1 MDIFAK
7 QSCLEKSELNEVIQ
21 DIETSLNAETT
32 SKDEIQE
39 PTTEVEIV
47 SEQADI
53 KLPAL
58 LLDTN
63 TDVVIPTD
71 PEQLQK
77 FVMVQQTCVNLGK
90 SLLKRPDL
98 PKDMYIKVLA
108 NTQQSAESL
117 LYAELEI
124 SKQLNNLPKSQGVRK
139 DSGVKTKA
147 DLIAEMGLTPKQAR
161 AIGQLDEACV
171 ERAIN
176 MARDYN
182 DIVSRNWA
190 IRMKRK
196 DKQSGIIT
204 DVEYS
209 GEFAEC
215 SSDEFVE
222 KYDASEPLYYTQLFA
237 NVGIGEYYLHEL
249 NVINAVANEI
259 ISDRV
264 RWYKELYPH
273 CNMIEGDFTNDD
285 VFNALIAAH
294 HESGCKIILA
304 SPPCQSFSQ
313 AGKKDYNSAEA
324 ALFLRTVEFIRAVND
339 VNQYVMIENV
349 PEFLNACPDV
359 LIGMN
364 YQNIADYIKGELE
377 SLGYKVNIDV
387 LDAANYG
394 TCQARKRAI
403 ITAAKSGLWKFPSP
417 DKRRLMLWECIGD
430 LPSIEA
436 GEDSGIKYH
445 VADPL
450 PECQVEVLKHTPT
463 GCSAHDNSPEWKP
476 TNVDGSLSNSSFKS
490 SFERKFWDRPCNT
503 ITMANGNIT
512 GHRTIHPGRPLSD
525 GTYSDARCLTVLELL
540 RVTGLPDNYPIPEW
554 ASNNLTREV
563 IGECFLPKLV
573 KRLIEMLPVGD

>member
-7 QSCLEKSELNEVIQ
+7 QSGLEQSDLNEVIQ
-21 DIETSLNAETT
+21 DIETSLNIETT

-39 PTTEVEIV
+39 QTTEVEIV

-90 SLLKRPDL
+90 ALLKRPDL
-98 PKDMYIKVLA
+98 PRDIYKKVLA
-108 NTQQSAESL
+108 NTQQYAESL

-124 SKQLNNLPKSQGVRK
+124 SRQLNNFPKSPGVRK

-147 DLIAEMGLTPKQAR
+147 DLIAEIGLTPKQAR
-161 AIGQLDEACV
+161 AIGQLDEACI

-176 MARDYN
+176 MAREEN

-196 DKQSGIIT
+196 NEQSGIAT
-204 DVEYS
+204 
-209 GEFAEC
+209 EFEC
-215 SSDEFVE
+215 SGNFATCATTELCA
-222 KYDASEPLYYTQLFA
+222 KYDASNPLYYTQLFA

-249 NVINAVANEI
+249 NVINAVANELI
-259 ISDRV
+259 EDRV
-264 RWYKELYPH
+264 RWYEEIYPNCH
-273 CNMIEGDFTNDD
+273 MIKGSFTNDD
-285 VFNALIAAH
+285 VFNALIKAH
-294 HESGCKIILA
+294 REKDCKMILA
-304 SPPCQSFSQ
+304 SPPCQPFSK
-313 AGKKDYNSAEA
+313 AGKKDYNSSDA
-324 ALFLRTVEFIRAVND
+324 ALFLRTIEFVRAVND

-349 PEFLNACPDV
+349 PEFLNACPDI
-359 LIGMN
+359 LADTNCNNIG
-364 YQNIADYIKGELE
+364 QYIKSELE
-377 SLGYKVNIDV
+377 SMGYTVNIAV

-394 TCQARKRAI
+394 TCQARERAI
-403 ITAAKSGLWKFPSP
+403 ITASKNGLWKFPCP
-417 DKRRLMLWECIGD
+417 DKYRPMLWECIGD
-430 LPSIEA
+430 LPSLEA

-445 VADPL
+445 VAEPL
-450 PECQVEVLKHTPT
+450 PECQVEVLKHTAT
-463 GCSAHDNSPEWKP
+463 GHSAHNNPAEWKP
-476 TNVDGSLSNSSFKS
+476 KNVDGSLSNASFKS

-503 ITMANGNIT
+503 ITMSNGNIT

-540 RVTGLPDNYPIPEW
+540 RVCGLPDNYPIPTW
-554 ASNNLTREV
+554 AKNDLVREV
-563 IGECFLPKLV
+563 IGECFAPKLV
-573 KRLIEMLPVGD
+573 KRLIEMLP